1 MYKCEKCGKIT
12 KPHEKLNRLVIQTR
26 DKTYVNK
33 FIDKNGKECE
43 KITKGYE
50 IAKEINVCK
59 ECFERVNNNEK
70 V

>member
-1 MYKCEKCGKIT
+1 MWKIT
-12 KPHEKLNRLVIQTR
+12 KPNEKLNRLVVQTK

-43 KITKGYE
+43 KTTTGYE

-59 ECFERVNNNEK
+59 ECFGEVNRWQNLK
-70 V
+70 